1 MNKRKSP
8 WSDPDLHRPDKS
20 ADPSSVEPR
29 DQQMRPTHEQG
40 NAPGSAR
47 KQLPNEPYKDRSE
60 D

>member
-8 WSDPDLHRPDKS
+8 WSNPDLHRPDKS

-40 NAPGSAR
+40 NSPGSSKR
-47 KQLPNEPYKDRSE
+47 QRPNEPYRDPSE